1 MDRCK
6 GVARCWLIRCK
17 LAYQPMTS
25 HGLATYIIFSQCKY
39 FIWLYT
45 IICNVSIY
53 LYFTSLETYT
63 VTSTEASGK
72 GASSFTSLRYFWT
85 KSFAL
90 DFYLCHGYAKPTWGL
105 VKNPKENHWYIEH
118 SANYVCYAFCWVIFR
133 AESTIYRRRLCM
145 LC

>member
-72 GASSFTSLRYFWT
+72 GASSFTSLRYFWKELRFT
-85 KSFAL
+85 LFVPW
-90 DFYLCHGYAKPTWGL
+90 LCEAHMRLGSKLQRKPL
-105 VKNPKENHWYIEH
+105 
-118 SANYVCYAFCWVIFR
+118 
-133 AESTIYRRRLCM
+133 IY
-145 LC
+145 